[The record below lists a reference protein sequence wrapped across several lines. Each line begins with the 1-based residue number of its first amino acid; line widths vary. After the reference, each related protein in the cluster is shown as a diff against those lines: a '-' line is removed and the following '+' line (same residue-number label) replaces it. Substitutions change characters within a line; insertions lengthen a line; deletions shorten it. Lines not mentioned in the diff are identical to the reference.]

1 MAPRPAQAAA
11 WLVAITA
18 FLLVFGSTVRVHG
31 AGLACPD
38 WPLCFG
44 EVVPA
49 YDFKVYLEFGHRVV
63 AGLVSLGFVG
73 LGGWLWRRG
82 DLADSGLLRGLF
94 AVAAVVLATQVVLG
108 GLTVL
113 ELLAEWT
120 VASHLLAGNTFAVL
134 LLLIQRALS
143 AREAPVARD
152 VLAPAARA
160 SAVALAVLLPTQ
172 LALGGLVAGSHAGL
186 ACGTWPSCNGAGW
199 FPTFSGLVG
208 LQVTHRVV
216 AYTLAVAVVV
226 NAGLH
231 AGNPR
236 SRRPAFALVALVAL
250 QIAVGVANVWLR
262 LPMEVTLLHSAGAA
276 ALMLTTAW
284 LHDETWRA
292 PGVAAGAGAVTPKAG
307 VSTAGVPVEAA

>member
-1 MAPRPAQAAA
+1 MG
-11 WLVAITA
+11 LTA

-44 EVVPA
+44 QVVPA

-63 AGLVSLGFVG
+63 AGLVSLIFAGV
-73 LGGWLWRRG
+73 WLASSRSGALARRRE
-82 DLADSGLLRGLF
+82 LRWLF
-94 AVAAVVLATQVVLG
+94 AVAAGVLVVQVVLG

-120 VASHLLAGNTFAVL
+120 VASHLVVGNTFAAL

-143 AREAPVARD
+143 SDASPVAR
-152 VLAPAARA
+152 VPLRFGARGAALA
-160 SAVALAVLLPTQ
+160 VAVLLPAQ
-172 LALGGLVAGSHAGL
+172 VVLGGLVAGSHAGL

-216 AYTLAVAVVV
+216 AYLLALTVMV
-226 NAGLH
+226 NLVFQWRHPRTHRASVLLAWLVLVQIGL
-231 AGNPR
+231 
-236 SRRPAFALVALVAL
+236 
-250 QIAVGVANVWLR
+250 GVANVWLR

-284 LHDETWRA
+284 LHDEVWRSPMA
-292 PGVAAGAGAVTPKAG
+292 VADRPATLL
-307 VSTAGVPVEAA
+307 TAEAR